1 MSGVRKPNLCNDWL
15 QAEGLFC
22 EKPEGHAGTH
32 ECGDWE
38 WHDSLADAM
47 PVEGPDSLNA
57 DAAKPK
63 P

>member
-38 WHDSLADAM
+38 WSLADAM
-47 PVEGPDSLNA
+47 PVEGEA
-57 DAAKPK
+57 TEQKRTAAKPK